1 MGEGSMNPRNRE
13 HIARALRIL
22 RGEEAITPKETAAFQ
37 QRVAA
42 EMARAL
48 QRRDTNKQREMP
60 L

>member
-1 MGEGSMNPRNRE
+1 MNPRNGE

-22 RGEEAITPKETAAFQ
+22 RGEEAITPKETAVFQ